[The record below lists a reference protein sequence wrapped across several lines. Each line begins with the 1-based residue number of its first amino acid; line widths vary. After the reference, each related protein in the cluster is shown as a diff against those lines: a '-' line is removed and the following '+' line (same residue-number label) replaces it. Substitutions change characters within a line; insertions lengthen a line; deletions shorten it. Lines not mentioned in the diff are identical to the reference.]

1 MTARAGSQKVINMG
15 TKVKSATGNT
25 VVSQECQDAY
35 YGCMDAFCMLDNT
48 SGGRCQCS
56 DRNAEL
62 MKVMDDIAK
71 LDEQSYAMATEGV
84 ERIQMGENADTIIAN
99 AKAAA
104 EKVSNQETAEDVLNN
119 FNGIKV
125 DNLELRF
132 NHVKTYEEKYTSQII
147 KFTVKK
153 YILTILFYF
162 LVIHWKY

>member
-1 MTARAGSQKVINMG
+1 MNQKSKTLWMGNIDIWMTKSYLLSLLNKVNIYPIRITLKTSQGKR
-15 TKVKSATGNT
+15 
-25 VVSQECQDAY
+25 
-35 YGCMDAFCMLDNT
+35 GCAFL
-48 SGGRCQCS
+48 
-56 DRNAEL
+56 EFP
-62 MKVMDDIAK
+62 
-71 LDEQSYAMATEGV
+71 
-84 ERIQMGENADTIIAN
+84 
-99 AKAAA
+99 
-104 EKVSNQETAEDVLNN
+104 NQETAEDVLNN